1 MKKNKNNQ
9 LNADFIVLIVVS
21 IILGAVVGKYIWNTV
36 LVELV
41 PSIRKITFS
50 QFILLN
56 VLMGMLFCRC

>member
-1 MKKNKNNQ
+1 MKNKKQNQ
-9 LNADFIVLIVVS
+9 LNAEFVVLIVVS

-36 LVELV
+36 LVEVV
-41 PSIRKITFS
+41 PSVRKITFS

>member
-1 MKKNKNNQ
+1 MKNKKQKQ
-9 LNADFIVLIVVS
+9 LNVEFVVLIVVS

-36 LVELV
+36 LVEVV
-41 PSIRKITFS
+41 PSVRKITFS